1 MHRRRVMTD
10 GEIPR
15 PAGILEKKKKNL
27 LSLIPLIHVDV
38 RENGTES
45 SVKDARVQLTREN
58 WPKETRYAKREPTP
72 DRAAFESR
80 EGKRERAENGRK
92 EKGRRENEK
101 ELDGETNEEREKE
114 RDIIRSW
121 RQRWGEVKKRIRKG
135 RRTEREEEKSRRVR
149 VSSLVGTSYS
159 FILKRPRKIASTVE
173 TVLFL
178 LHTWIPGYTSGR
190 LRNSLHSVWSCSQD
204 RFNKEW
210 KEMIL
215 RTKDRLKCF
224 LTEFWEEG
232 WKRKRFRKRG
242 WSMKE
247 D

>member
-1 MHRRRVMTD
+1 MCID
-10 GEIPR
+10 GASWRMAKFPVQRESSK
-15 PAGILEKKKKNL
+15 KKKKNL

-80 EGKRERAENGRK
+80 EGKRERAENGRR

-101 ELDGETNEEREKE
+101 ELDGETNEEGEKE

-121 RQRWGEVKKRIRKG
+121 RQRWGEVKRRIRKG
-135 RRTEREEEKSRRVR
+135 RRTEREEEKSRRIR
-149 VSSLVGTSYS
+149 VSRLVGTSYS

-173 TVLFL
+173 TVAFSFAHLNSGLYIRSIKKFVAFGLILF
-178 LHTWIPGYTSGR
+178 TG
-190 LRNSLHSVWSCSQD
+190 
-204 RFNKEW
+204 
-210 KEMIL
+210 
-215 RTKDRLKCF
+215 
-224 LTEFWEEG
+224 
-232 WKRKRFRKRG
+232 
-242 WSMKE
+242 
-247 D
+247 

>member
-1 MHRRRVMTD
+1 MARHD
-10 GEIPR
+10 GWRNSPSRGNPR
-15 PAGILEKKKKNL
+15 KKKTS
-27 LSLIPLIHVDV
+27 SLIPLIHVDV

-80 EGKRERAENGRK
+80 EGKRESGERT
-92 EKGRRENEK
+92 EK
-101 ELDGETNEEREKE
+101 ERKTREGVMERRMRREKE

-121 RQRWGEVKKRIRKG
+121 KQRWGEVKGRVRKGTIG
-135 RRTEREEEKSRRVR
+135 RRTEREEEKSRRVG

-159 FILKRPRKIASTVE
+159 FILKRPRKIANTVE

-178 LHTWIPGYTSGR
+178 LHTWIPGYTSGW
-190 LRNSLHSVWSCSQD
+190 LRNSFDLVHRVD
-204 RFNKEW
+204 LIEW

-215 RTKDRLKCF
+215 RREDRLRCF
-224 LTEFWEEG
+224 FSEFWETD

-242 WSMKE
+242 
-247 D
+247 